1 MSDRTFYCAGDP
13 RRLHE
18 PRRRQRRTCIGD
30 GLLRVVG
37 VDKPAGV
44 NRRALRLDS
53 WVTFLGADLDG
64 FVRYRVVDRRSAQ
77 AEGRACA
84 RYRNARLASVDSRR
98 HAS

>member
-1 MSDRTFYCAGDP
+1 MSDRTRHAAI
-13 RRLHE
+13 E
-18 PRRRQRRTCIGD
+18 TRRRPESSCQSLGPRNARE
-30 GLLRVVG
+30 LLRVVG